1 MIGCHP
7 GRRLH
12 WSVVTSV
19 RYSVMSL
26 VGAET
31 GAETR
36 HGRTVYVSRRSLSIA
51 FEIATCMLIASQ
63 VSRSHVTRPARTP
76 RCRHEALSRLSS
88 AQRPI
93 GTVCRMI
100 AAQSAKPTGPCFHP
114 ITPAF
119 QPRLRACSTQVANK
133 DDAINLPY
141 EFTLHKIETMTIRS
155 ADCSPRV
162 VHVVRCDRLAND
174 YLV

>member
-1 MIGCHP
+1 MVGCHL

-36 HGRTVYVSRRSLSIA
+36 HGGAVYVSGRSVSIV
-51 FEIATCMLIASQ
+51 FVIATCMLIASQ

-76 RCRHEALSRLSS
+76 CCRHEALSRLSS
-88 AQRPI
+88 AQRSI
-93 GTVCRMI
+93 GTICRMI
-100 AAQSAKPTGPCFHP
+100 AAQPAKPTGPCFHP
-114 ITPAF
+114 INPAF
-119 QPRLRACSTQVANK
+119 QPRLRACSTHVANK
-133 DDAINLPY
+133 DGAISLPY
-141 EFTLHKIETMTIRS
+141 KFTLHKIESTTERPGDLLTPS
-155 ADCSPRV
+155 CSRRPM
-162 VHVVRCDRLAND
+162 
-174 YLV
+174 